1 MPLTRRRAVAAALL
15 LALFGVVVSRA
26 RSSAEHRP
34 PERARPQCRALR
46 ARSRPRRHRRH
57 LLREDGAA
65 VAGRLRRGPGG
76 RYPNYD
82 VEAGATVTLKA
93 EPDLDSK
100 PDPPDPQRGGERS
113 FVRWSDEDCWTTN
126 PCEFVMPNEPVSMV
140 AIFSP
145 AEVEISIASNNGG
158 RITGPAPPA
167 ASRLTATTR
176 RDVLRLVPGRDAD
189 QARGEERQLQGLA
202 PVVRGQREDLQ
213 CS

>member
-1 MPLTRRRAVAAALL
+1 MGASGAGQV
-15 LALFGVVVSRA
+15 
-26 RSSAEHRP
+26 
-34 PERARPQCRALR
+34 
-46 ARSRPRRHRRH
+46 
-57 LLREDGAA
+57 EDKC
-65 VAGRLRRGPGG
+65 
-76 RYPNYD
+76 NYD

-167 ASRLTATTR
+167 ASRLTATTEAGRASAGSRSGR
-176 RDVLRLVPGRDAD
+176 RSSSR
-189 QARGEERQLQGLA
+189 
-202 PVVRGQREDLQ
+202 
-213 CS
+213 